1 MKIHPFLAVILI
13 SSICAT
19 ACSLGKNKG
28 GVQSAANVQ
37 TSQTQSG
44 TAQTQATTQEGV
56 QTTDMSAGHTVEH
69 SVHNGTLTWNVDDV
83 GTVDVQM
90 QQAKSSLESAET
102 AIKNQGFSQAIQY
115 ARESYLHLPTTDA
128 IRVAAYAAS
137 RLSPIELTRLY
148 GAAETHFERAV
159 VGQMRVNFCAAQNDQ
174 ACLDKVLPETIES
187 LYLIGENDNADRLS
201 KYGMQNG
208 VAQTP
213 VAAVMLPLSGKD
225 RKIGRAMLGSMLQAA
240 GIYNHKR
247 MPMHLRFFDTRSSAA
262 AIPEILAEI
271 DKAGIR
277 LIVGP
282 VDIQECNAVA
292 HGLGEKV
299 MIGFSPNDSFVGDL
313 NGVYQFSYAIAEEA
327 QQIAQMLIGMNAQT
341 IVSISTDDA
350 YAATTVEQLKA
361 SLPQGVNVSAFTYPA
376 KQTDLRD
383 LAKKAAAAAPDTVF
397 LPVSVDVAE
406 RIMSFMAQENIWCA
420 KPGTPQPKA
429 ASDQRRFVTCM
440 ATSAW
445 APIKDDQRF
454 KFINEAIYLDYSD
467 AANKLDTD
475 FASGF
480 EGLYHRPPAV
490 HEVLPFTAITM
501 MRSLKAS
508 DFESKTS
515 LTQAVGQIF
524 GATRYLMLPGARRIT
539 SAGTAPYVVDSAQT
553 PVTRTLINQ

>member
-1 MKIHPFLAVILI
+1 MKKHPILAVVLVSLI
-13 SSICAT
+13 CTS

-37 TSQTQSG
+37 SSG
-44 TAQTQATTQEGV
+44 TSSENAQTQASTQV
-56 QTTDMSAGHTVEH
+56 DAQKTDVAGSQAVEH

-90 QQAKSSLESAET
+90 QQARSSLESAET
-102 AIKNQGFSQAIQY
+102 AINNQGFAQAIQF

-128 IRVAAYAAS
+128 IRVANYAAS
-137 RLSPIELTRLY
+137 RLSPIEVTRMY

-159 VGQMRVNFCAAQNDQ
+159 LGQMRVNFCAAQNDQ

-187 LYLIGENDNADRLS
+187 LYLIGESDNADRLS
-201 KYGMQNG
+201 KFGMQNG
-208 VAQTP
+208 AAQTP

-225 RKIGRAMLGSMLQAA
+225 RKIGRAMLGAMLQAA

-282 VDIQECNAVA
+282 VDIQECSATVR
-292 HGLGEKV
+292 GLGDKV

-327 QQIAQMLIGMNAQT
+327 QQVTQMLIGFNAQK
-341 IVSISTDDA
+341 IVSLSTDDA
-350 YAATTVEQLKA
+350 YATTTVEQLKA
-361 SLPQGVNVSAFTYPA
+361 SLPQGMRVDAFAYPA

-383 LAKKAAAAAPDTVF
+383 LAKKAAAVAPDTVF

-420 KPGTPQPKA
+420 KPGTPQPNKKK
-429 ASDQRRFVTCM
+429 S
-440 ATSAW
+440 
-445 APIKDDQRF
+445 
-454 KFINEAIYLDYSD
+454 FIIIFMLLLTTFIFLAGNYIDSVYYFWNTYLDYSD
-467 AANKLDTD
+467 AANKLDTE

-480 EGLYHRPPAV
+480 EGLYHRSPAV
-490 HEVLPFTAITM
+490 HEVLPFAAITM
-501 MRSLKAS
+501 LRNLKAS
-508 DFESKTS
+508 DFESNTS
-515 LTQAVGQIF
+515 LSQAVARIF
-524 GATRYLMLPGARRIT
+524 GGTKYLMLPGARRIT
-539 SAGTAPYVVDSAQT
+539 SAGTAPFAVDFAQT
-553 PVTRTLINQ
+553 PVTRTLTNQ

>member
-262 AIPEILAEI
+262 AIPEILA
-271 DKAGIR
+271 AMN
-277 LIVGP
+277 L
-282 VDIQECNAVA
+282 Q
-292 HGLGEKV
+292 LG
-299 MIGFSPNDSFVGDL
+299 
-313 NGVYQFSYAIAEEA
+313 NGQMEE
-327 QQIAQMLIGMNAQT
+327 
-341 IVSISTDDA
+341 
-350 YAATTVEQLKA
+350 
-361 SLPQGVNVSAFTYPA
+361 
-376 KQTDLRD
+376 
-383 LAKKAAAAAPDTVF
+383 AKKAYLNA
-397 LPVSVDVAE
+397 VSE
-406 RIMSFMAQENIWCA
+406 
-420 KPGTPQPKA
+420 GHA
-429 ASDQRRFVTCM
+429 ASDCVQCRQCENACPQR
-440 ATSAW
+440 
-445 APIKDDQRF
+445 
-454 KFINEAIYLDYSD
+454 L
-467 AANKLDTD
+467 
-475 FASGF
+475 
-480 EGLYHRPPAV
+480 
-490 HEVLPFTAITM
+490 
-501 MRSLKAS
+501 
-508 DFESKTS
+508 
-515 LTQAVGQIF
+515 
-524 GATRYLMLPGARRIT
+524 
-539 SAGTAPYVVDSAQT
+539 
-553 PVTRTLINQ
+553 PVTEYLKQADEMFPKNK